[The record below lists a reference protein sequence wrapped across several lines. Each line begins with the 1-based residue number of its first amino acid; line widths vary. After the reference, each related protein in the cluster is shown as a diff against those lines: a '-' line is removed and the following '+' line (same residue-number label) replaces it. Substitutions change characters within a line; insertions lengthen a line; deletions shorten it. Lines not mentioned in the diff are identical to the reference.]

1 MILNKTRLRNAI
13 LTFVFCFSLFIPK
26 QLGAQSDGF
35 EIIKNLEL
43 IELIT
48 LELDKYFV
56 DKPIPG
62 KLMKVAIDAMLME
75 LDPYTVLIN
84 ESNIEDYRLMS
95 TGQYGGVG
103 AGLRSVNNQVVFS
116 DIFENNPAHKAGIK
130 TGDILLSID
139 GKSMTGKKPDEASDL
154 LRGPKGTKIQV
165 EIQRPFGTNMTFDI
179 TRDEVVID
187 DVPHFTMV
195 GNGVGYIKLTS
206 FSQRA
211 FISVKTAYDELV
223 KQGMTSLIFDLR
235 GNGGGV
241 LTEAVKIV
249 NMFVPRGQEVVRT
262 KGRIEEENK
271 IYLTESAPVD
281 LNIPVAVLVDGMSA
295 SASEIVA
302 GALQDL
308 DRAIIIGSN
317 TFGKGLVQRVMPLKY
332 GSQLKLT
339 IAKYYTPS
347 GRCVQRL
354 DYSSRKDGEA
364 AQAFDESQV
373 TYFKTKNGRK
383 VRDARG
389 VDPDIE
395 IEEGSYSRL
404 TITLLLENVIFDFA
418 TKFAHLNA
426 NIESADKFK
435 VTDALFLEFKKF
447 ISEKNITY
455 STESEEIMLS
465 LLESGEREKLF
476 TKDSP
481 EYIQLMK
488 IVKASIDRDIEK
500 YKAEIIELLE
510 DEIVA
515 RYYFEKGRVINSFKN
530 DKALVEASNILLNA
544 DAYKKMLS
552 GK

>member
-1 MILNKTRLRNAI
+1 MKTQNIIFGLFLA
-13 LTFVFCFSLFIPK
+13 LTIGIATPSR
-26 QLGAQSDGF
+26 AQSDGF

-48 LELDKYFV
+48 RELDKYFV

-62 KLMKVAIDAMLME
+62 KLMKTAIDAMLHE

-84 ESNIEDYRLMS
+84 EANIEDYRLMS

-103 AGLRSVNNQVVFS
+103 AGIRSVNEQVIFS
-116 DIFENNPAHKAGIK
+116 DIFEDNPAFKAGIK
-130 TGDILLSID
+130 AGDIILTLD
-139 GKSMTGKKPDEASDL
+139 GKSIEGKTSAQVSEM
-154 LRGPKGTKIQV
+154 LRGPKGSTIDV
-165 EIQRPFGTNMTFDI
+165 EVMRPFGGKMTFNVS
-179 TRDEVVID
+179 RDDVKIP
-187 DVPHFTMV
+187 DVPHYTLV

-206 FSQRA
+206 FSQNA
-211 FISVKTAYDELV
+211 YVSVKEAYDDLA

-241 LTEAVKIV
+241 LTEAVRIV

-262 KGRIEEENK
+262 KGRIEEENR
-271 IYLTESAPVD
+271 IYTTESAPVD
-281 LNIPVAVLVDGMSA
+281 INIPVVVLVDGMSA

-308 DRAIIIGSN
+308 DRAVIIGSN

-339 IAKYYTPS
+339 IARYYTPS

-354 DYSSRKDGEA
+354 DYSNRKDGEN
-364 AQAFDESQV
+364 AQDIEEEQV

-389 VDPDIE
+389 IDPDME
-395 IEEGSYSRL
+395 IPELSYSKL
-404 TITLLLENVIFDFA
+404 TITLILEQVIFDFA
-418 TKFAHLNA
+418 TKFTSENA
-426 NIESADKFK
+426 TIASADKFK
-435 VTDALFLEFKKF
+435 VDDALYEQFKQFTGTKK
-447 ISEKNITY
+447 INYK
-455 STESEEIMLS
+455 TESEEILEK
-465 LLESGEREKLF
+465 LLNSGQQEMLF
-476 TKDSP
+476 TKDSD
-481 EYIQLMK
+481 EYKKMLALVQASLVRDLDK
-488 IVKASIDRDIEK
+488 YRSEIV
-500 YKAEIIELLE
+500 ELLE

-515 RYYFEKGRVINSFKN
+515 RYYYQKGRVINSFKN
-530 DKALVEASNILLNA
+530 DKSLVEAIAVLQNSEV
-544 DAYKKMLS
+544 YKKILS

>member
-1 MILNKTRLRNAI
+1 MRLNSTILGILFC
-13 LTFVFCFSLFIPK
+13 LTFLSSKPIH
-26 QLGAQSDGF
+26 AQSDGF

-48 LELDKYFV
+48 RELDKYFV

-62 KLMKVAIDAMLME
+62 KLMKTAIDAMLME

-103 AGLRSVNNQVVFS
+103 AGLRMANDHVVFS
-116 DIFENNPAHKAGIK
+116 EIFEDNPAHKAGLK
-130 TGDILLSID
+130 AGDILLSVD
-139 GKSMTGKKPDEASDL
+139 GKSLVGKKSDEASDML
-154 LRGPKGTKIQV
+154 KGPKGTKISV
-165 EIQRPFGTNMTFDI
+165 EIQRPFGTKMTFEI
-179 TRDEVVID
+179 TRDEVVIP
-187 DVPHFTMV
+187 DVPHHTMV

-211 FISVKTAYDELV
+211 FSSVKTAYDELV

-241 LTEAVKIV
+241 LTESVKIV

-262 KGRIEEENK
+262 KGRIEEENRV
-271 IYLTESAPVD
+271 YLTENAPID

-308 DRAIIIGSN
+308 DRAVIIGAN

-354 DYSSRKDGEA
+354 DYSNRKDGES
-364 AQAFDESQV
+364 AQAIQDEQV

-389 VDPDIE
+389 VDPDVE
-395 IEEGSYSRL
+395 IEELSYSRL
-404 TITLLLENVIFDFA
+404 TITLLLEHVIFDFA
-418 TKFAHLNA
+418 TKFAHNNA
-426 NIESADKFK
+426 SIAAADQFK
-435 VTDALFLEFKKF
+435 ITEDMYVEFKKF
-447 ISEKNITY
+447 AISKNLTY
-455 STESEEIMLS
+455 TTETEDWLKK
-465 LLESGEREKLF
+465 LLESGEKENLL
-476 TKDSP
+476 TKESP
-481 EYIQLMK
+481 EYVQLLK
-488 IVKASIDRDIEK
+488 LVQASLERDLDRYRSEIV
-500 YKAEIIELLE
+500 ELLE
-510 DEIVA
+510 DEIVS
-515 RYYFEKGRVINSFKN
+515 RYYYQKGRVINSFKN
-530 DKALVEASNILLNA
+530 DKALVEAISILQNSGN
-544 DAYKKMLS
+544 YKKILS